1 MLCTPVLSFV
11 KYILMI
17 LSRYASL
24 LIMLF
29 LSKDINECESSPCVH
44 GNCTDQ
50 VNGYLCEC
58 IPGYIGVNC
67 DTGKLSILMMKYL
80 RFLCKKNV
88 IHIIHVIMYDR

>member
-29 LSKDINECESSPCVH
+29 QSKDINECESSPCVH
-44 GNCTDQ
+44 GSCMDQ
-50 VNGYLCEC
+50 VNRYVCEC
-58 IPGYIGVNC
+58 TPGYIGVSC
-67 DTGKLSILMMKYL
+67 DTGEKTNCLV
-80 RFLCKKNV
+80 FA
-88 IHIIHVIMYDR
+88 